1 MTPVTVSVDV
11 TEKVSV
17 MTSPALAS
25 VVVALS
31 EASPAGVITGA
42 AVSIMTVPR
51 IEGADMLPAASV
63 CDTTTLAAPLASPAW
78 TV

>member
-1 MTPVTVSVDV
+1 
-11 TEKVSV
+11 
-17 MTSPALAS
+17 MTSPSAAS
-25 VVVALS
+25 HPLCELFVDSDPSVTV
-31 EASPAGVITGA
+31 GA
-42 AVSIMTVPR
+42 TVSIVTVPR